1 MEVQMKRISIA
12 DLKPCMIAA
21 EDILS
26 PDNRAI
32 VPKGT
37 VFTENIIVRLENYCI
52 YYATVEDEPAYDL
65 TCPLTSRTSDFDA
78 KSSCFLGAFKR
89 CSEHYRAVLTSS
101 VARNE
106 PFCPDDLLREVI
118 SLLHQD
124 GSIVN
129 IFDILLNLR
138 STDSSIYS
146 HCIGVALISNML
158 SRWLGFSKEEQ
169 LTATACGLFHDCG
182 MLMLP
187 SGISEK
193 NGHYTHEEQAI
204 IKTHPIEGFHLLSK
218 YRSIPEVVRDTAL
231 THHERCDASGYPY
244 GLAGSEISKFTK
256 LVMIA
261 DIFDT
266 IIADKICR
274 LSMCPL
280 SLIKYFNDSGIQK
293 YETNYVLTFLEHI
306 LNLYLKYKITLCS
319 GMNENVIF
327 VNRSGFPKPVVRIE
341 GGKDRDLQKEY
352 YNSIMLL
359 SNMEN
364 LSIESII

>member
-1 MEVQMKRISIA
+1 MEVPMKRVSIA
-12 DLKPCMIAA
+12 DLKPGMIAA
-21 EDILS
+21 EDVLS
-26 PDNRAI
+26 PDSHSV

-37 VFTENIIVRLENYCI
+37 VFTENIIARLENYCI
-52 YYATVEDEPAYDL
+52 YYAVVEDEMAYDL
-65 TCPLTSRTSDFDA
+65 AYPLTSRTSDFDA
-78 KSSCFLGAFKR
+78 KSSCFLDAFKR
-89 CSEHYRAVLTSS
+89 CSEHYRAILTNSI
-101 VARNE
+101 AKNE
-106 PFCPDDLLREVI
+106 PFYSDDLLREVVA
-118 SLLHQD
+118 LLHHND
-124 GSIVN
+124 SVVN

-138 STDSSIYS
+138 NTDNSIYS
-146 HCIGVALISNML
+146 HCIGVALISNMF

-169 LTATACGLFHDCG
+169 FTATACGLFHDCG

-193 NGHYTHEEQAI
+193 TGHFTHEEQAI

-218 YRSIPEVVRDTAL
+218 YRNIPEAVRDTAL

-244 GLAGSEISKFTK
+244 GLTGSEISKFTK

-266 IIADKICR
+266 MVADKVCR

-293 YETNYVLTFLEHI
+293 YEANYVLIFLEHI
-306 LNLYLKYKITLCS
+306 LNLYLKNKVTLCS

-327 VNRSGFPKPVVRIE
+327 ISRGISPKSFVHME